1 RDGQSI
7 CTNALASDCL
17 PTPLIE
23 GIEAK
28 ITRYVRIP
36 SHRGARSPRLLGQS
50 TENLSH
56 HLKMDY
62 GTESS
67 LNPRGSCG
75 FQTFLLGVLTC
86 ASQLVCFSLSPP
98 VSLGFLLACLNL
110 SQLVSFCISCSA
122 SHFFPQGHT
131 KTNLYILDGHWN
143 DKKAIGFGTEIGDR
157 SQFKKIFAKD
167 PLINNAMSPFSKTG
181 SDTLRALTTNF
192 HSSSAHKRVA
202 TLAVFYHISEKP
214 DPFIMEQFQI
224 LFHGRLLLHEGDLLG
239 HIADVHRWL
248 SPDQK

>member
-86 ASQLVCFSLSPP
+86 
-98 VSLGFLLACLNL
+98 
-110 SQLVSFCISCSA
+110 
-122 SHFFPQGHT
+122 HT

>member
-1 RDGQSI
+1 MLRFGIDLFNQEDPPPGCLMRTKQYRI
-7 CTNALASDCL
+7 CGIGPLPAPGNLAQIISCTTSFKLYYQKTQGKTKPTWKPILSGKKFPFEIMVESMNFDAFQKAVADACDKEFANA
-17 PTPLIE
+17 E
-23 GIEAK
+23 K
-28 ITRYVRIP
+28 IIKDALETGFP
-36 SHRGARSPRLLGQS
+36 
-50 TENLSH
+50 
-56 HLKMDY
+56 HLDWL
-62 GTESS
+62 S
-67 LNPRGSCG
+67 LN
-75 FQTFLLGVLTC
+75 
-86 ASQLVCFSLSPP
+86 
-98 VSLGFLLACLNL
+98 
-110 SQLVSFCISCSA
+110 
-122 SHFFPQGHT
+122 SHCP
-131 KTNLYILDGHWN
+131 
-143 DKKAIGFGTEIGDR
+143 GDR

-181 SDTLRALTTNF
+181 SDALRALTTNF